1 MTGPERLPRAR
12 SCGAGHGDG
21 AAVLLP
27 LSSQVEPAH
36 DAIARCLA
44 EWPHPGNRIYI
55 GCHRTDHA
63 AIAAAMDAS
72 KTGAADRRVRIVFH
86 VLAMEDAGC
95 RGLDCLGLASLF
107 DALSID
113 EARRGATFDTLAIPA
128 PGMDGRAPGWRCL
141 DRARA
146 DDVMIV
152 FARAGLQVPAWQNER
167 AFPRC

>member
-12 SCGAGHGDG
+12 TCGAGHGGG

-44 EWPHPGNRIYI
+44 EWPHPDNRIYI

-86 VLAMEDAGC
+86 NLAMEDAGC
-95 RGLDCLGLASLF
+95 RGLDCLGLASLL

-128 PGMDGRAPGWRCL
+128 PRMDGRAPGWRCL

-146 DDVMIV
+146 DDVTIV

-167 AFPRC
+167 AFPHC

>member
-12 SCGAGHGDG
+12 TCGAGHGDG

-44 EWPHPGNRIYI
+44 EWPHPSNRIYI
-55 GCHRTDHA
+55 GCYRTDYA

-72 KTGAADRRVRIVFH
+72 KTEAADRRVRIVFLD
-86 VLAMEDAGC
+86 LAMEDAGC
-95 RGLDCLGLASLF
+95 RGLNCLGLASLL

-113 EARRGATFDTLAIPA
+113 EARRGATFHTLAIPA
-128 PGMDGRAPGWRCL
+128 PGMDGRTRGWRCI

-152 FARAGLQVPAWQNER
+152 FARAGLQAPAWQHEH